1 MRRATSQQ
9 FDRTGARHPG
19 NDRHFGGNEHDAGDA
34 AAQADPVPD
43 ELINK
48 ILQAAQWAPSS
59 GDTPRWRFVLVRDP
73 EIKK

>member
-43 ELINK
+43 ELVNK
-48 ILQAAQWAPSS
+48 IL
-59 GDTPRWRFVLVRDP
+59 
-73 EIKK
+73 